1 MVACKI
7 IIKHSASA
15 CNKELLSFLLN
26 NIAGIKKRHTLKVLI
41 VYDNEIS
48 TVKGKLSRLPALIT
62 SNGKV
67 FTGNSDIRGY
77 LSTTNTSTKKTEKQ
91 QQQQQ
96 QQQGSGDNEL
106 ENFWHSEMHSKDE
119 GGGEDDE
126 SDLMEAVKQRALQHT
141 IDLQE
146 KNNKSAKKKR
156 APPPSAHV
164 ESTPKHADNVKI
176 SDMTTDP
183 MMAKF
188 WENQEETPM

>member
-1 MVACKI
+1 MVTCKI
-7 IIKHSASA
+7 IIKHSTSA
-15 CNKELLSFLLN
+15 CNKELLSFLLI
-26 NIAGIKKRHTLKVLI
+26 NIAGIKKRHALKVLI

-91 QQQQQ
+91 QQ
-96 QQQGSGDNEL
+96 GSGGDEL
-106 ENFWHSEMHSKDE
+106 ENFWHSEMHSKDD
-119 GGGEDDE
+119 GGGEDE
-126 SDLMEAVKQRALQHT
+126 ENDLMEADKQRALQHT

-146 KNNKSAKKKR
+146 KNNKTAKKKK
-156 APPPSAHV
+156 APPPSVHV
-164 ESTPKHADNVKI
+164 ESTPQHAGNVKI
-176 SDMTTDP
+176 SDMTNDP